1 MQLSSIKHRADFLR
15 VRGGVRV
22 SKRAFVIEAKRR
34 AQALRPQALQSAES
48 AAAASRFGLTV
59 TKKLGNAVVRNRIK
73 RRLREAIRDQS
84 PRSLVAGVD
93 YVIVA
98 RRAAFDQPM
107 VSLAADLSAALDEI
121 ASRLR
126 PDVAAKQPAD

>member
-1 MQLSSIKHRADFLR
+1 M
-15 VRGGVRV
+15 

-34 AQALRPQALQSAES
+34 AQALRPQALQSAESAESAES

-121 ASRLR
+121 AGE
-126 PDVAAKQPAD
+126 ADRGPVETL